1 MKRILFIM
9 CLSILGTFNSNAQN
23 NLKTLEEIGFENLS
37 EIQEE
42 GHYYLSYENNRY
54 RYEGD
59 ALIVV
64 LENLK
69 LSVQTVK
76 VSILILNRG
85 IGITSISFDAIDL
98 VKLKNGELSSD
109 IFTKKSTFSFSV
121 DKLIAKFE
129 ALEKANSSYLKAE
142 TIVGLNLDYALGN
155 FDNSIRQKLNFQPE
169 LFSVIGKGA
178 VISGR
183 YNIPTFNEIDQE
195 NQRLRMARI
204 TQDIRWKDNIF
215 LNLNFGFFTPNRY
228 GFSGRVDRYLGSE
241 RLKMRFDFGITRGLS
256 LDENFKIQ
264 IENNINTFNMAG
276 GIDYRWNRYNT
287 DISIRYGSY
296 LLGDTGYK
304 ASLKRQF
311 DEVFIGLFVNKTT
324 FGQIAGFD
332 FQIPLSFKRHMKNN
346 GFRVRAK
353 DFFYLDY
360 NYRYDSDLAAEY
372 FQGSSILSQ
381 IQEYYPNVL
390 REKVEKY
397 YSKKLKAAD

>member
-1 MKRILFIM
+1 M

-228 GFSGRVDRYLGSE
+228 GFFL
-241 RLKMRFDFGITRGLS
+241 
-256 LDENFKIQ
+256 
-264 IENNINTFNMAG
+264 
-276 GIDYRWNRYNT
+276 
-287 DISIRYGSY
+287 
-296 LLGDTGYK
+296 
-304 ASLKRQF
+304 
-311 DEVFIGLFVNKTT
+311 
-324 FGQIAGFD
+324 
-332 FQIPLSFKRHMKNN
+332 PH
-346 GFRVRAK
+346 
-353 DFFYLDY
+353 
-360 NYRYDSDLAAEY
+360 
-372 FQGSSILSQ
+372 
-381 IQEYYPNVL
+381 
-390 REKVEKY
+390 
-397 YSKKLKAAD
+397 